1 MSEYKLLIDN
11 PVGSTLEYIKTFANY
26 DVSKMKSYKYDL
38 YQKRFLEWK
47 DSCSYQDK
55 NDKAAKITPESLL
68 KAIRDVD
75 LYVNVFK
82 GLVISTAVIILL
94 LVLELHTVSTVRKE

>member
-1 MSEYKLLIDN
+1 MLSDN
-11 PVGSTLEYIKTFANY
+11 PVKSTLEYIKTFANY
-26 DVSKMKSYKYDL
+26 DVNKMKTYKYDL

-47 DSCSYQDK
+47 DNCSYKDR
-55 NDKAAKITPESLL
+55 NDKVAKITPQSLL
-68 KAIRDVD
+68 KAIKDVD
-75 LYVNVFK
+75 FYVNVFK